1 MKTIVTISGGGIIGN
16 YISSKLHNHN
26 IDSLVIEKLSK
37 SNQVK
42 ENIRTLT
49 LNQASK
55 KLLDE
60 IGVNVNYAEI
70 KKIFVNDG
78 EGSGKINFSSDEIG
92 SDNLS
97 YVVFFNDLQQA
108 LQQKTLE
115 RTIFENEIKKIINA
129 EPSNCLLYTSD
140 AADDL

>member
-108 LQQKTLE
+108 LQQKTSE
-115 RTIFENEIKKIINA
+115 RTIFENEIKKIINKLNIIC
-129 EPSNCLLYTSD
+129 SFLNIF
-140 AADDL
+140 

>member
-16 YISSKLHNHN
+16 YISSKLHSHN
-26 IDSLVIEKLSK
+26 IDSLVIEKLNK

-55 KLLDE
+55 KLMDE
-60 IGVNVNYAEI
+60 IGINVNYAEI

-78 EGSGKINFSSDEIG
+78 EGSGTV
-92 SDNLS
+92 S
-97 YVVFFNDLQQA
+97 YTHL
-108 LQQKTLE
+108 TLPTK
-115 RTIFENEIKKIINA
+115 RIV
-129 EPSNCLLYTSD
+129 
-140 AADDL
+140 

>member
-60 IGVNVNYAEI
+60 IGVNVNS
-70 KKIFVNDG
+70 V
-78 EGSGKINFSSDEIG
+78 
-92 SDNLS
+92 S
-97 YVVFFNDLQQA
+97 YTHLTLPTIA
-108 LQQKTLE
+108 LV
-115 RTIFENEIKKIINA
+115 
-129 EPSNCLLYTSD
+129 
-140 AADDL
+140 